1 MAQKRILTAL
11 MVEKAKA
18 CPGRRYDLPDG
29 PGGIPGLALRV
40 SERGVKTYS
49 LRYRVNGRMGRIT
62 LGRYPVMTLADA
74 RTAARA
80 ALEMAGRGEDPALA
94 KAEAK
99 RERAENSV
107 AAVVAQYVARHARP
121 KLRRWRDVER
131 MLDLDVVPAW
141 GDRPLASIAKRDV
154 IRLVERVVDRGAPVS
169 ANRLLALVQ
178 RVFNWAIA
186 RGIVET
192 NPAAGIEMPH
202 RERPRAR
209 TLTEPE
215 LRAVWPAFEAV
226 GYPFGVLGQLLLLTA
241 QRRGEIAGMRWDQ
254 LDLERGL
261 WTLPPAATKTE
272 VEHIV
277 PLVPA
282 AVALLET
289 IPHIEGSPLVFPS
302 LRRTSTRPISGFAK
316 PLAAAHR
323 MSGTSG
329 WTFHDLRRTC
339 RTAMGRL
346 GVEPHI
352 GERILNHAVGSDV
365 ARIYDLHRYEG
376 QMRAALELWAGE
388 VERIVAGEAAK
399 VVALRHG

>member
-1 MAQKRILTAL
+1 MAKQALLTQLA
-11 MVEKAKA
+11 VDKVKARG
-18 CPGRRYDLPDG
+18 PRDNRRV
-29 PGGIPGLALRV
+29 GGIPNLYLRI
-40 SERGVKTYS
+40 SEDGRKTYS
-49 LRYRVNGRMGRIT
+49 LRYRLPDGRQPRMT
-62 LGRYPVMTLADA
+62 LGTHPVMSLAA
-74 RTAARA
+74 AKTAAVA
-80 ALEMAGRGEDPALA
+80 ALEMAARGEDPAAA

-99 RERAENSV
+99 RARDENSV

-131 MLDLDVVPAW
+131 MLELDVVPAW
-141 GDRPLASIAKRDV
+141 GERPLASIAKRDV

-169 ANRLLALVQ
+169 ANRLLALIQ

-192 NPAAGIEMPH
+192 NPAAGIDMPH

-209 TLTEPE
+209 TLTELE
-215 LRAVWPAFEAV
+215 LRAVWPAFDAI

-254 LDLERGL
+254 LDLERAL

-282 AVALLET
+282 AVALLEAV
-289 IPHIEGSPLVFPS
+289 PRIEGSPLVFPS
-302 LRRTSTRPISGFAK
+302 LRRTSARPISGFAK
-316 PLAAAHR
+316 PLAAVQR
-323 MSGTSG
+323 LSGTSG
-329 WTFHDLRRTC
+329 WTWHDLRRTC
-339 RTAMGRL
+339 RTNLGRL

-365 ARIYDLHRYEG
+365 ARIYDLHRYEA
-376 QMRAALELWAGE
+376 QMRQALELWLHELDRLVRGGE
-388 VERIVAGEAAK
+388 RK
-399 VVALRHG
+399 VVALAGRRA